1 MKRNQHHWTSAT
13 LAAALA
19 LAATAPAW
27 AGYQASGY
35 NLGLVES
42 GTGLA
47 NSAASLQTDSLT
59 LAPTLNT
66 TLTTN
71 FTIPSCQTIDYARLY
86 LDIYGGTPYHSAQLT
101 VTVNGTQLPTL
112 TLGGTGDTTGTA
124 TPDDGNPSNYSPNA
138 TCVYGSGY
146 GYWQVALANVAP
158 FLNTNGAANAI
169 TFKTTDPT
177 SSGFDGRVYGASL
190 ATVYTDPSIQQT
202 LDYQLF
208 EGDGYM
214 RQAAGSTPPYPAQV
228 LGRSLAIAGVNTSN
242 VMAATYSAGY
252 ATGHIGQS
260 DQVNFNATPLGQ
272 TNDVAQANSGTE
284 LHSFAVTSLLQ
295 GSDTINYSIDQSLL
309 GGTGESS
316 LHADLGLLTVTH
328 PVPEPASLSV
338 LAMGASL
345 LLLRSHRHR

>member
-1 MKRNQHHWTSAT
+1 
-13 LAAALA
+13 LA

-27 AGYQASGY
+27 AGYQPSGY

-47 NSAASLQTDSLT
+47 NSAASLQTDPLG
-59 LAPTLNT
+59 LAGTMYT

-86 LDIYGGTPYHSAQLT
+86 LDIYGGTPYHTAQLT
-101 VTVNGTQLPTL
+101 VTVNGTQLPKL
-112 TLGGTGDTTGTA
+112 TLGGTGDTTGTG
-124 TPDDGNPSNYSPNA
+124 TPGDGNPSTYAPNA

-158 FLNTNGAANAI
+158 YLNKTGAANVI
-169 TFKTTDPT
+169 TFSTADPT
-177 SSGFDGRVYGASL
+177 GSGFDGRTYGASL
-190 ATVYTDPSIQQT
+190 ATIYTDSSIQQT

-214 RQAAGSTPPYPAQV
+214 RQAAGATAPYPAQI
-228 LGRSLAIAGVNTSN
+228 LSRSLAIAGANTSN
-242 VMAATYSAGY
+242 VISATYTAGY
-252 ATGHIGQS
+252 ATGHSGQS
-260 DQVNFNATPLGQ
+260 DQVYFNGTALGP
-272 TNDVAQANSGTE
+272 TLGLGNDVARANNNTE
-284 LHSFAVTSLLQ
+284 LHSFDVTSLLQ
-295 GSDTINYSIDQSLL
+295 GSDTVNYSIDQSLL

-328 PVPEPASLSV
+328 PVPEPASLAL
-338 LAMGASL
+338 LALGAL
-345 LLLRSHRHR
+345 ALLRRCRAKA